1 MFLRFRFSAALFS
14 LLLALLLGAL
24 PLLATPGEAGETGR
38 ASLYFANWNVYD
50 AEKGEVRHLPWGKI
64 DRIYHAFWKIIPE
77 ETGFSIVSTDSWAD
91 TDPKNPAAH
100 FAQYAAYSA
109 RYPETEILL
118 SIGGWTCSGYFSQM
132 AGSEAGRASF
142 IESCLNV
149 LNRYSFFSGLDLDW
163 EYPGVYRAGGADDQG
178 NPVLGNDTEN
188 YTLLLSE
195 LRAALDQRFGKGVKR
210 LTVCASASVST
221 LEKQD
226 YAALHPYVDTI
237 NLMTYDMTDASAP
250 QTGHHSPLYG
260 AESADTAVRY
270 LKDQGVPAAKIAI
283 GTPLYSHGW
292 KNIDLNAAP
301 LGASAQGRN
310 YGGTHLWHEIAL
322 LEEEAAPE
330 GPGWHTGYDEAA
342 EAAYLWNDDPLSPYY
357 RSFLSYES
365 SRSLRAKLRYILQE
379 GLGGI
384 IIWQSAGDD
393 ALNGWPMTKA
403 CYAAL
408 HAK

>member
-1 MFLRFRFSAALFS
+1 MSLRFRFSVALFS
-14 LLLALLLGAL
+14 LLLALLLSAL
-24 PLLATPGEAGETGR
+24 PLLAAPGEAGEGR
-38 ASLYFANWNVYD
+38 RAALYFANWNVYAND
-50 AEKGEVRHLPWGKI
+50 SGQVRHLPWGKV

-77 ETGFSIVSTDSWAD
+77 ETGFSIASTDPWAD

-100 FAQYAAYSA
+100 FAQYASYSA

-132 AGSEAGRASF
+132 AATEAGRASF
-142 IESCLNV
+142 IESCLTV
-149 LNRYSFFSGLDLDW
+149 LERYPFLSGLDLDW

-178 NPVLGNDTEN
+178 NPVLGNDTDN
-188 YTLLLSE
+188 YTLLLRE
-195 LRAALDQRFGKGVKR
+195 LRSALDQRFGKGVKR
-210 LTVCASASVST
+210 LTVCAGASVST

-237 NLMTYDMTDASAP
+237 NLMTYDMTDASAS

-270 LKDQGVPAAKIAI
+270 LKGQGVPAAKIAI

-292 KNIDLNAAP
+292 KGIDLSDSP
-301 LGASAQGRN
+301 LGASAQGKN
-310 YGGTHLWHEIAL
+310 DGGTHLWQEIAA
-322 LEEEAAPE
+322 LEREAAPD
-330 GPGWHTGYDEAA
+330 GPGWHTGYDEGA

-357 RSFLSYES
+357 RNFLSYES
-365 SRSLRAKLRYILQE
+365 SRSLDAKLRYIAEQ

-384 IIWQSAGDD
+384 FIWQSAGDD
-393 ALNGWPMTKA
+393 ALTGWPMTEK
-403 CYAAL
+403 CYTAL
-408 HAK
+408 HAR